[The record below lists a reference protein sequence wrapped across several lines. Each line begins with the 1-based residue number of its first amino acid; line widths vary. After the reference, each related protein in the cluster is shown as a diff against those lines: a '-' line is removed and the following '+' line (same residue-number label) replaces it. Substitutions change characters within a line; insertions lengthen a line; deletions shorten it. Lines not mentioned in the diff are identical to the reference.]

1 METITIVRKKQG
13 FGKFNYSNVGIKLM
27 ELQQTV
33 KVTKRNILGKEKR
46 NVATNIE
53 GGGG

>member
-27 ELQQTV
+27 ELQTV